1 MSMDHYY
8 KTSQV
13 FLARL
18 LHYTQTNIQGKILQS
33 FLLKMCSNTNL
44 NTLLL
49 WYEDVQYF
57 MY

>member
-33 FLLKMCSNTNL
+33 VFVKN
-44 NTLLL
+44 
-49 WYEDVQYF
+49 V
-57 MY
+57 